1 MSKVTHMSLDEEGAG
16 RRRIHL
22 REISGDSETPLGT
35 VGQELR
41 AARLRR
47 GDDLATVSRAL
58 KIRKDHLS
66 AVEDDKLEGLP
77 GKTYAL
83 GFVRSYAT
91 YLGLDS
97 VEMVE
102 RFKQETSGRH
112 DELSSA
118 SVVPDE
124 DGRKLPY
131 GRIGAGVVLLA
142 LAYGTWHL
150 LAGGPAPQPVPP
162 PPALTAPR
170 PAPKPVSPPPPAA
183 QTQAVPSP
191 AITQTPPAQPPAAA
205 PTPAAKTS
213 APNTAPASAATVP
226 PAQQKAAASP
236 VNGGSAIPSPAVPMA
251 RPASAQDKVPAGDGQ
266 VFGAQN
272 KNSRV
277 VLHARADT
285 HIIVRGQDGMVYINR
300 TLKAG
305 EAYRVPNIPGL
316 SLTSTNAG
324 AVQFELDGQMMGRAG
339 ADQETAGDINL
350 NPQAIADRGNSR

>member
-22 REISGDSETPLGT
+22 REISGDSETPLET

-66 AVEDDKLEGLP
+66 AVEDDNLEGLP

-97 VEMVE
+97 VQMVE

-124 DGRKLPY
+124 EGRKLPY
-131 GRIGAGVVLLA
+131 GRIGAGVVVLA
-142 LAYGTWHL
+142 LAYGAWHL

-170 PAPKPVSPPPPAA
+170 PAPKPASPPPAPQTQATPSPAAPAA
-183 QTQAVPSP
+183 QTGPASP
-191 AITQTPPAQPPAAA
+191 APAN
-205 PTPAAKTS
+205 S
-213 APNTAPASAATVP
+213 APVS
-226 PAQQKAAASP
+226 PAQQKAASLPA
-236 VNGGSAIPSPAVPMA
+236 NGGSAVPSPAVPMA
-251 RPASAQDKVPAGDGQ
+251 RPASAQDKVPAANGQ

-277 VLHARADT
+277 VLHASADT

-305 EAYRVPNIPGL
+305 ETYRVPNVPGL

>member
-22 REISGDSETPLGT
+22 REISGDSETSLET

-66 AVEDDKLEGLP
+66 AVEDDNLEGLP

-97 VEMVE
+97 VQMVE

-124 DGRKLPY
+124 EGRKLPY
-131 GRIGAGVVLLA
+131 GRIGAGVVLIA

-150 LAGGPAPQPVPP
+150 LAAGPAPQPVPP
-162 PPALTAPR
+162 PPAMTAPR
-170 PAPKPVSPPPPAA
+170 PAPKPVSPSG

-191 AITQTPPAQPPAAA
+191 AMTQAPAAA
-205 PTPAAKTS
+205 QAPAATKTGPS
-213 APNTAPASAATVP
+213 SPAPANSASVT
-226 PAQQKAAASP
+226 PAQQKASASP
-236 VNGGSAIPSPAVPMA
+236 LNGGSATPSPAVPMA
-251 RPASAQDKVPAGDGQ
+251 RPASAQDKVPAATGQ

-277 VLHARADT
+277 VLHASSDT

-305 EAYRVPNIPGL
+305 ETYRVPNVPGL

>member
-1 MSKVTHMSLDEEGAG
+1 MSKVTQMSLDEEGAG

-22 REISGDSETPLGT
+22 REISGDSETELET

-66 AVEDDKLEGLP
+66 AVEDDNLEGLP

-97 VEMVE
+97 VQMVE

-112 DELSSA
+112 DEMSSA
-118 SVVPDE
+118 SVMPDE
-124 DGRKLPY
+124 EGRKLPY
-131 GRIGAGVVLLA
+131 GRIGAGVVVVA

-150 LAGGPAPQPVPP
+150 LAAGPAPQPVPS

-170 PAPKPVSPPPPAA
+170 PVPKPVSPPPAA
-183 QTQAVPSP
+183 QTQAIPSP
-191 AITQTPPAQPPAAA
+191 AVTNTPAAPAPPAA
-205 PTPAAKTS
+205 
-213 APNTAPASAATVP
+213 TAPGAASVN
-226 PAQQKAAASP
+226 PAQEKAAASAA
-236 VNGGSAIPSPAVPMA
+236 NGGSALPSPAVPMA
-251 RPASAQDKVPAGDGQ
+251 RPASAQDKVPAAAGQ

-285 HIIVRGQDGMVYINR
+285 HIEVRGQDGMVYINR
-300 TLKAG
+300 TLKTG
-305 EAYRVPNIPGL
+305 ETYRVPNVPGL

>member
-22 REISGDSETPLGT
+22 REISGDSETPLET
-35 VGQELR
+35 VGQDLR

-66 AVEDDKLEGLP
+66 AVEDDNLEGLP

-97 VEMVE
+97 SQMVE

-124 DGRKLPY
+124 DGRQLPY

-150 LAGGPAPQPVPP
+150 LAAGPAPQPVPP
-162 PPALTAPR
+162 PPAMTAPR
-170 PAPKPVSPPPPAA
+170 PAPKPASPPAA
-183 QTQAVPSP
+183 QTQAIPSP
-191 AITQTPPAQPPAAA
+191 SMTNTPAAA
-205 PTPAAKTS
+205 Q
-213 APNTAPASAATVP
+213 TAPAAPAPVTSASVNPVQENAT
-226 PAQQKAAASP
+226 ASP
-236 VNGGSAIPSPAVPMA
+236 ANGGSAVPSPAVPMA
-251 RPASAQDKVPAGDGQ
+251 RPASAQDKVPVATGQ

-272 KNSRV
+272 KNARV

-285 HIIVRGQDGMVYINR
+285 HIEVRGQDGMVYINR
-300 TLKAG
+300 TLKMG
-305 EAYRVPNIPGL
+305 ETYRVPNVPGL

-350 NPQAIADRGNSR
+350 NPQAIADRGNH

>member
-22 REISGDSETPLGT
+22 REISGDSETPLET

-66 AVEDDKLEGLP
+66 AVEDDNLEGLP

-97 VEMVE
+97 VQMVE

-124 DGRKLPY
+124 EGRKLPY

-142 LAYGTWHL
+142 LGYGTWHL
-150 LAGGPAPQPVPP
+150 LATGPAPQPVPP
-162 PPALTAPR
+162 PPALAVPR
-170 PAPKPVSPPPPAA
+170 PAPKPVPPPPVA
-183 QTQAVPSP
+183 QTQAIPSP
-191 AITQTPPAQPPAAA
+191 ALTQAPTAAQAPAAA
-205 PTPAAKTS
+205 TPSAAQNGPS
-213 APNTAPASAATVP
+213 GPASANAASVT

-236 VNGGSAIPSPAVPMA
+236 ANGGSAMPSPAVPMA
-251 RPASAQDKVPAGDGQ
+251 RPASAQDKVPAAAGQ

-272 KNSRV
+272 KNARV
-277 VLHARADT
+277 VLHASADT

-305 EAYRVPNIPGL
+305 ETYRVPNVPGL